1 MIGGEP
7 SASPWVSTALVADCG
22 AVYIDPIQ
30 PPQGTPI
37 SRHGEWT
44 TVDYSNKHRGEALKV
59 RWAIVSPGARCGGL
73 ATGAGEVA
81 KGHRDVNSASGAEPE
96 A

>member
-1 MIGGEP
+1 MIGGDA
-7 SASPWVSTALVADCG
+7 SASPWVSPALVADCG

-30 PPQGTPI
+30 PPPGTPI

-59 RWAIVSPGARCGGL
+59 RWAIVSPSARCEGL

-81 KGHRDVNSASGAEPE
+81 KGRRDVNSASGAGPE